1 MLKKYC
7 DGNWEVVD
15 KPEIEG
21 FGLIMLKTKGEPK
34 QIDFLRVCTNNLS
47 ENYTT
52 YMQKDNP
59 LRSRT
64 GLTGAF

>member
-1 MLKKYC
+1 MLKIYC

-34 QIDFLRVCTNNLS
+34 
-47 ENYTT
+47 
-52 YMQKDNP
+52 
-59 LRSRT
+59 
-64 GLTGAF
+64 